1 MIPAI
6 ALPIMVTVPD
16 EVTVNTINKR
26 SPAATDTGGET
37 FLRPLAT
44 ENRVDIGV
52 KSTNAFV
59 GEKILLSAAAR

>member
-1 MIPAI
+1 ME
-6 ALPIMVTVPD
+6 TVPTD
-16 EVTVNTINKR
+16 EVAVNTINKR
-26 SPAATDTGGET
+26 SPASTETGGET

-44 ENRVDIGV
+44 ENGVDIGV